1 MRVDRW
7 AFNKGEM
14 EVVYR
19 GDYVNYDDYVKLYET
34 AQRLADALDN
44 MPILSEGHLKVKD
57 KALNEFYDDTLAP

>member
-7 AFNKGEM
+7 DFDKGEI
-14 EVVYR
+14 VIVDR
-19 GDYVNYDDYVKLYET
+19 GEYVKYADYVKLHET
-34 AQRLADALDN
+34 VQRLADALDN